1 MTIYCLL
8 IEDHDISRE
17 FLAQALAQLPCEV
30 SAAES
35 LAEAIVLVK
44 ANSFD
49 VWLCDMHLGDAEGET
64 ILAQLRHH
72 APKHAKNT
80 KAIAITADLEKDVG
94 AGLRTAGFVD
104 VLSKPISMMQ
114 LHNAVKRVVHFSPT
128 VAPMDS
134 NSHWDETAALAAVGG
149 QQNILDALRPMFLS
163 DLPKQKISIEN
174 AFQNQDIATLKSE
187 LHKLLAACGFVGAA
201 ELSYKVKAL
210 STNPMDKMHL
220 DTLINSVNHYLKHA
234 SG

>member
-17 FLAQALAQLPCEV
+17 FLAQALAELPCEV
-30 SAAES
+30 SAVES
-35 LAEAIVLVK
+35 LAEAVALVK
-44 ANSFD
+44 THSFD
-49 VWLCDMHLGDAEGET
+49 VWLCDMHLDDAEGEV

-94 AGLRTAGFVD
+94 AGLRAAGFID
-104 VLSKPISMMQ
+104 VLSKPISMQQ

-128 VAPMDS
+128 IAPMDS
-134 NSHWDETAALAAVGG
+134 NLHWDETVALAAVGG
-149 QQNILDALRPMFLS
+149 QQNILDALRAMFLS
-163 DLPKQKISIEN
+163 DLPKQKINIEN
-174 AFQNQDIATLKSE
+174 AFQDQDIATLKSE

-210 STNPMDKMHL
+210 SMNPMHKTHL
-220 DTLINSVNHYLKHA
+220 DELINSINHYLKRT
-234 SG
+234 SS